1 MSTTMSTP
9 SRTSL
14 HLHLARRDLQ
24 RSPRGSVT
32 RVRLRKP
39 HVMEYPSC
47 PLLLMRSN
55 WYLFMVWRTMLF
67 IQTGSWDIG
76 LEILER
82 RNADIIIL
90 YSSKDTSGSV
100 KEYAS

>member
-1 MSTTMSTP
+1 
-9 SRTSL
+9 
-14 HLHLARRDLQ
+14 
-24 RSPRGSVT
+24 
-32 RVRLRKP
+32 
-39 HVMEYPSC
+39 
-47 PLLLMRSN
+47 
-55 WYLFMVWRTMLF
+55 MVWRTMLF

-100 KEYAS
+100 KEYASL